1 MLPVASGIMP
11 VIKLPLQPVTLVRVS
26 APPVMVTMTVFSGV
40 FFVVTRMVAIV
51 VAVTGMPP
59 GMPAAVVLVWGRME
73 ITPAQDNC
81 VCAVGMGGRYT
92 PQQQACR
99 EQGRSKQVSGFH
111 VSDSFSG
118 YLRMQ

>member
-1 MLPVASGIMP
+1 
-11 VIKLPLQPVTLVRVS
+11 LQPVTLVRVS
-26 APPVMVTMTVFSGV
+26 APPVMVTMMVFSGV

-73 ITPAQDNC
+73 ITPAQDNR
-81 VCAVGMGGRYT
+81 VCAVGMGHRYT
-92 PQQQACR
+92 PQQQASR

-111 VSDSFSG
+111 ESDSFSG